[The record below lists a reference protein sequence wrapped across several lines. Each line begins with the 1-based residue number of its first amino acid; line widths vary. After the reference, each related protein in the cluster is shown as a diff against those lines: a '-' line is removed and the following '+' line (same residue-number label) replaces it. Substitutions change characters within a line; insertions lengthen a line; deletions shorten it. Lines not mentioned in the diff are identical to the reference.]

1 MFRKILVANRGE
13 IALRI
18 IRACKELGISTVA
31 VYSKADTNALHTRL
45 ADEAICIG
53 PAEAMQSYRNIPN
66 VISAADVTG
75 ADAVHPGYGF
85 LAEDGH
91 FVEMCESIG
100 LTFIGPTAANL
111 MTLGDKA
118 KTRAAMKAKGIPV
131 IPGSDGEVAD
141 ESLAQDIVDTIGY
154 PVIVKACSGGG
165 GRGLR
170 VVYRPSELK
179 KAFAAA
185 QHEGMAINGREGV
198 YIERYIDEP
207 RHIEVQI
214 LVDHEGNTIFLGERE
229 CSIQRKYQKLIEETP
244 SPAVS
249 KSMRKELGRVATRAV
264 QAVGY
269 LNAGTIEFLL
279 DQNQKFYF
287 MELNPRIQVEHPIT
301 EMVTGVDIVKE
312 QIRIAAGLPLQY
324 RQKDIEVRGHSFECR
339 ITAECPE
346 RFVPSPGQIQQWH
359 QPGGF
364 GVRVDSGVD
373 HESMVFPHYDSLIA
387 KLIVHGNSR
396 EEAIAKMQC
405 ALDEFIVEGIKTTIP
420 LHKRVFKDPD
430 FQNGH
435 LSTKFLERFISTTP

>member
-18 IRACKELGISTVA
+18 IRACKELKISTVA
-31 VYSKADTNALHTRL
+31 VYSKADANALHTRL

-75 ADAVHPGYGF
+75 ADALHPGYGF

-111 MTLGDKA
+111 TTLGDKA
-118 KTRAAMKAKGIPV
+118 KTRAAMKSNGIPV
-131 IPGSDGEVAD
+131 VPGSDGEVAD
-141 ESLAQDIVDTIGY
+141 ESIAQEIANKIGY
-154 PVIVKACSGGG
+154 PIIIKACSGGG

-170 VVYRPSELK
+170 VVHSPSELK
-179 KAFAAA
+179 KSFAAA
-185 QHEGMAINGREGV
+185 QHEGVVINGREGV
-198 YIERYIDEP
+198 YIERYIAEP

-214 LVDHEGNTIFLGERE
+214 LVDREGNTTFFGERE

-249 KSMRKELGRVATRAV
+249 KKMRKELGRLATLAV

-279 DQNQKFYF
+279 DQDKNFYF

-312 QIRIAAGLPLQY
+312 QIKIAAGLALGY
-324 RQKDIEVRGHSFECR
+324 RQEDIEVRGHSFECR
-339 ITAECPE
+339 IAAECPE
-346 RFVPSPGQIQQWH
+346 KFVPSPGKIKQWH

-373 HESMVFPHYDSLIA
+373 AESIVLPYYDSLVA
-387 KLIVHGNSR
+387 KLIVHGDSR
-396 EEAIAKMQC
+396 EEAITKMQC
-405 ALDEFIVEGIKTTIP
+405 ALDEFVVEGIKTTIP
-420 LHKRVFKDPD
+420 LHKRVFQDPD
-430 FQNGH
+430 FQQGR
-435 LSTKFLERFISTTP
+435 LSTKFLDRFVSTTS

>member
-13 IALRI
+13 IAIRI

-31 VYSKADTNALHTRL
+31 VYSKADTNALHTRI

-53 PAEAMQSYRNIPN
+53 PADAMQSYRHIPN

-118 KTRAAMKAKGIPV
+118 KTRDAMKAHGIPV
-131 IPGSDGEVAD
+131 VPGSDGEIAD
-141 ESLAQDIVDTIGY
+141 ESVAQDTADRIGY

-179 KAFAAA
+179 KSFAAA
-185 QHEGMAINGREGV
+185 QHEGLAINGREGV
-198 YIERYIDEP
+198 YLERYIAEP

-214 LVDHEGNTIFLGERE
+214 LVDHEGNTVFLGERE

-244 SPAVS
+244 SPAVN
-249 KSMRKELGRVATRAV
+249 KSIRKELGRVATRAV

-279 DQNQKFYF
+279 DRDQKFYF

-301 EMVTGVDIVKE
+301 EMVTGIDIVKE

-346 RFVPSPGQIQQWH
+346 RFIPSPGQILQWH
-359 QPGGF
+359 QPGGL

-373 HESMVFPHYDSLIA
+373 DNSMVFPHYDSLIA
-387 KLIVHGNSR
+387 KLIVHGNTR

-430 FQNGH
+430 FQKGH
-435 LSTKFLERFISTTP
+435 LSTKFLERFISTNS

>member
-1 MFRKILVANRGE
+1 MFKKILVANRGE

-53 PAEAMQSYRNIPN
+53 PADAMQSYRHIPN

-118 KTRAAMKAKGIPV
+118 KTRAAMKAHGIPV
-131 IPGSDGEVAD
+131 VPGSDGEIAD
-141 ESLAQDIVDTIGY
+141 ESIAQETVDKIGY

-185 QHEGMAINGREGV
+185 QHEGKAINGREGV
-198 YIERYIDEP
+198 YIERYIAEP

-244 SPAVS
+244 SPAVT
-249 KSMRKELGRVATRAV
+249 KSIRKDLGRVATRAV

-279 DQNQKFYF
+279 DQDHRFYF

-339 ITAECPE
+339 ITAECPD
-346 RFVPSPGQIQQWH
+346 RFVPSPGQILEWH
-359 QPGGF
+359 QPGGL

-373 HESMVFPHYDSLIA
+373 DNSMVFPHYDSLIA
-387 KLIVHGNSR
+387 KLIVHGDTR
-396 EEAIAKMQC
+396 EQAIAKMQC

-420 LHKRVFKDPD
+420 LHKRVFQDPD
-430 FQNGH
+430 FRKGH
-435 LSTKFLERFISTTP
+435 LSTKFLERFISTTS